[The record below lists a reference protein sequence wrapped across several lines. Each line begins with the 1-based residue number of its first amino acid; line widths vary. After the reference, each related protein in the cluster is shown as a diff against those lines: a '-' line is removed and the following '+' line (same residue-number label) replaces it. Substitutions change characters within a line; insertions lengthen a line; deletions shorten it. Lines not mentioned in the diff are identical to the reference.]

1 MEANVVR
8 IESFPTDRDRGMLA
22 DSCSASSLTLGDR
35 VSIPG
40 ELVLNPAGIRHS
52 GDFMSQEAFREEVR
66 AWLKENCPPGARGP
80 GPISNGSSK
89 IRIDDPDTQLWL
101 ERMIEKG
108 WTVPNWPQE
117 YAGGGLSKD
126 EYVVLLQEMARI
138 GARPPLSSFGTSMI
152 GPTLLELGTEDQKR
166 RHLPRIARAEVEWC
180 QGYSEPGSGSDL
192 ASLRTRAE
200 DNGDHFVINGQ
211 KIWTS
216 GAQHADWMFMLVR
229 TDPAAPKHEGISFL
243 LLPMDQPGITVKP
256 IRLISGESPFNETFF
271 DNAIAKKED
280 LVGELNKGWSVGKRL
295 LQHERSG
302 MESLVSGS
310 TDGEARSLAQEAK
323 ALLGEVN
330 DRIADPHYRN
340 EVAAYEMNNH
350 VFRLAQRRAVEES
363 DGGTPG
369 PVTSIFKVYGS
380 ELQQTYYDLV
390 IRMRGSRGPVV
401 DEAAFSD
408 AELETVRSWLFYR
421 AGSIYSGSNE
431 IQRNIIAKRVL
442 GLPD

>member
-1 MEANVVR
+1 M
-8 IESFPTDRDRGMLA
+8 
-22 DSCSASSLTLGDR
+22 ASLD
-35 VSIPG
+35 
-40 ELVLNPAGIRHS
+40 
-52 GDFMSQEAFREEVR
+52 DFRAETR
-66 AWLKENCPPGARGP
+66 AWLAENCPAGARGP

-89 IRIDDPDTQLWL
+89 ITIEDADTRLWL
-101 ERMIEKG
+101 ERMVEKG
-108 WTVPNWPQE
+108 WTVPNWPTE
-117 YAGGGLSKD
+117 YGGGGLSKE
-126 EYVVLLQEMARI
+126 EYVVLLEELGRI
-138 GARPPLSSFGTSMI
+138 QARPALSSFGTSMI
-152 GPTLLELGTEDQKR
+152 GPTLLEMGTEEQKQ

-200 DNGDHFVINGQ
+200 DAGDHFVINGQ

-216 GAQHADWMFMLVR
+216 GAHNADWMFILVR
-229 TDPAAPKHEGISFL
+229 TDPEAPKHEGISFM
-243 LLPMDQPGITVKP
+243 LLPMDQDGVTVKP
-256 IRLISGESPFNETFF
+256 IRLISGDSPFNETFF

-280 LVGELNKGWSVGKRL
+280 LVGELNKGWTVGKRL

-310 TDGEARSLAQEAK
+310 ADSDSSSLVEEARQR
-323 ALLGEVN
+323 LGVRDGRLE
-330 DRIADPHYRN
+330 DDGYRK
-340 EVAAYEMNNH
+340 EILAYEMNNLS
-350 VFRLAQRRAVEES
+350 FRLAQRRAVEES

-380 ELQQTYYDLV
+380 ELQQDYYDLL
-390 IRMRGSRGPVV
+390 IRMRGTVGPVA
-401 DEAAFSD
+401 DGDSFSPAA
-408 AELETVRSWLFYR
+408 LTTVRNWLYYR